1 MFPIRGAFGM
11 PTVDPDVQPSAAAAE
26 ARAVF
31 AHLDFSQHPEPT
43 ALDQVLHEL
52 LAPDL
57 QLGASAW
64 PCCRCRPALA
74 RCDRLRTQWRERE
87 KRNAAPT
94 AAVLDAQSTRSSPQG
109 GEHGFD
115 AGKKIKGRKRNL
127 VVDTLGL
134 LLAVT
139 VTAASVQ
146 DRDAAHAVVG
156 AAKEKYPSMQ
166 TLFVDGGYAG
176 KCA

>member
-1 MFPIRGAFGM
+1 M

-57 QLGASAW
+57 QLGASG
-64 PCCRCRPALA
+64 CLALLPVQTGLGKMH
-74 RCDRLRTQWRERE
+74 DRLRTQWRERE